1 MVTLE
6 RVKEL
11 LDYSPDTGVFTW
23 KFTDRNRKAGAVA
36 GVATVR
42 RKQLSIDNSG
52 YPAHR
57 VAWLYVHGKWPDGVI
72 DHINGDWLDNR
83 IANLRDV
90 TQGVNLQNQ
99 RNARAGSK
107 SGLLGVRKNGNNWMA
122 MIQLSKR
129 QIYLG
134 TFADKHEAHR
144 AYLDA
149 KRQIHAGCTI

>member
-1 MVTLE
+1 MVTIE
-6 RVKEL
+6 RVKEMC
-11 LDYSPDTGVFTW
+11 DYNPDTGVFVW
-23 KFTDRNRKAGAVA
+23 RVSDRNRKAGTVA
-36 GVATVR
+36 GCVAYR
-42 RKQLSIDNSG
+42 RRSLSIDNG
-52 YPAHR
+52 RYPEHR
-57 VAWLYVHGKWPDGVI
+57 LAWFYVHGKWPDGVI

-83 IANLRDV
+83 ICNLRDV
-90 TQGVNLQNQ
+90 SQAINMQNQ
-99 RNARAGSK
+99 RNARPGSK